1 MLLWSRFT
9 IAVNLNH
16 FKCSRLTAI
25 APLNITNPL
34 DLLKVDANRL
44 ESKNVLL

>member
-1 MLLWSRFT
+1 MLLWNRFT
-9 IAVNLNH
+9 TAKLNH

-44 ESKNVLL
+44 ESKNVVL